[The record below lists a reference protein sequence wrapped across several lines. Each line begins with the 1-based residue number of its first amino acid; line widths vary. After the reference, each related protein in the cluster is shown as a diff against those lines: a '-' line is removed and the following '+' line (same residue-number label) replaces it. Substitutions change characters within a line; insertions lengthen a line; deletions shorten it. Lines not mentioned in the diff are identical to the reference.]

1 LSLFQKLHRLLDR
14 RLAINP
20 VHVIQVDRVQSQPLK
35 TLFQSLL
42 CVLGGRVHGHRLP
55 VELTGELG
63 SEEDL
68 RSGGRVVLE
77 VFA

>member
-1 LSLFQKLHRLLDR
+1 M
-14 RLAINP
+14 
-20 VHVIQVDRVQSQPLK
+20 HVIQVDRVQSQPLQ

-55 VELTGELG
+55 VELTGKLG
-63 SEEDL
+63 REEDL
-68 RSGGRVVLE
+68 LAGRRVVLE